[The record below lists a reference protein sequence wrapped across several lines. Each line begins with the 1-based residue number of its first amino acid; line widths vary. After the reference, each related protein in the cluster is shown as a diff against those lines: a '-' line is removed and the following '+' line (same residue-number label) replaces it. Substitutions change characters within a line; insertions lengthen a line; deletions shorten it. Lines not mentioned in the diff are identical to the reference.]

1 MKPSKEI
8 PHSAIG
14 LVNYYIPSVLPQHGG
29 TMTKDEDN
37 KVGMA
42 ECGSCRAVIPIDS
55 TTCPECDTSFQGV
68 SDEALGECGACK
80 SLVPLDSSRCPDCGV
95 LFVADDVVDV
105 LRQWISNTGIDLRK
119 LFDKFDENGDGM
131 IDSSELRA
139 GLLSLNLADLPPAQ
153 VDRLVM
159 EIDEDDNGVIDLDEF
174 IQILTAE
181 NEGHD
186 HHSPEHSDDDSDA
199 ANEQSVDESTEE
211 DSEPESAIDD
221 EAVVENDE
229 AHEEE
234 FDAESNSDEHEFT
247 HESLDDEDHDHDEME
262 TEETLSPSDIL
273 RNLVDMMDDSGVSPQ
288 RVFNDLDKDGDGSIT
303 LNELTALL
311 ESDYGEDLDMVAI
324 EALMSNFDDD
334 GDGSIDIAEFYE
346 SIESI
351 DDGEA
356 EEDEEIDY
364 FPTPMQ
370 KRMMSKQWNDAV
382 WPILH
387 TGFVLF
393 FILLL
398 VNALVGPVDG
408 TGGMVAYEPM
418 DNGLI
423 KAGVEAG
430 EIYACDESYQNGG
443 CSNSLTPFS
452 GDSSS
457 MPKGFYLDGILF
469 MVFSMVGLG
478 WSLFMH
484 FVRVPAW
491 RARARAMKDF
501 DTDKADAASSDAD
514 GSDEKELV
522 EIEDSTTDDEED
534 VLEDIDP
541 DDEGAEDDTQEDDDA
556 EESDDGEI
564 DIGSHIGLEFDGEEV
579 FGVIVEF
586 DDEEGTVTIEEDDS
600 GDIITGYQDDMFV
613 E

>member
-1 MKPSKEI
+1 
-8 PHSAIG
+8 
-14 LVNYYIPSVLPQHGG
+14 
-29 TMTKDEDN
+29 MTKDEKN

-55 TTCPECDTSFQGV
+55 TTCPECDTSFQGL

-186 HHSPEHSDDDSDA
+186 HHPPEYSDDDSDA

-273 RNLVDMMDDSGVSPQ
+273 RNLLDMMDESGVSPQ

-423 KAGVEAG
+423 KSGVEAG

-457 MPKGFYLDGILF
+457 MPKGFYLDGIVF
-469 MVFSMVGLG
+469 MVFSMAGLG

-501 DTDKADAASSDAD
+501 DTDKADAASSDTED
-514 GSDEKELV
+514 SDEKELV
-522 EIEDSTTDDEED
+522 EIEESATDEEED
-534 VLEDIDP
+534 VLEDIEHD
-541 DDEGAEDDTQEDDDA
+541 DDLDEGVEHDTQEDDVVEDS
-556 EESDDGEI
+556 EDGEI

>member
-1 MKPSKEI
+1 
-8 PHSAIG
+8 
-14 LVNYYIPSVLPQHGG
+14 
-29 TMTKDEDN
+29 MTKDEKN

-80 SLVPLDSSRCPDCGV
+80 SLVPLDSTRCPDCGV

-181 NEGHD
+181 NDGHGD
-186 HHSPEHSDDDSDA
+186 NTPEHSDDDGDSVQ
-199 ANEQSVDESTEE
+199 EQSMDEITEE
-211 DSEPESAIDD
+211 DSDSERPSDDAEVSEDD
-221 EAVVENDE
+221 ESPK
-229 AHEEE
+229 EES
-234 FDAESNSDEHEFT
+234 DAESNSDEHEFT

-393 FILLL
+393 FILLM

-423 KAGVEAG
+423 KSGVEAG

-457 MPKGFYLDGILF
+457 MPKGFYLDGIVF
-469 MVFSMVGLG
+469 MVFSMAGLG

-501 DTDKADAASSDAD
+501 DTDKADAASSDTED
-514 GSDEKELV
+514 SDEKELV
-522 EIEDSTTDDEED
+522 EIEESATDEEED
-534 VLEDIDP
+534 VLEDIEHD
-541 DDEGAEDDTQEDDDA
+541 DDLDEGVEHDTQEDDVVEDS
-556 EESDDGEI
+556 EDGEI

>member
-1 MKPSKEI
+1 
-8 PHSAIG
+8 
-14 LVNYYIPSVLPQHGG
+14 
-29 TMTKDEDN
+29 MTKDEKN

-181 NEGHD
+181 NDGHGD
-186 HHSPEHSDDDSDA
+186 NTPEHSDDDGDSVQ
-199 ANEQSVDESTEE
+199 EQSKDEITEE
-211 DSEPESAIDD
+211 DSDSERPSDD
-221 EAVVENDE
+221 EEVSEDDESPKVES
-229 AHEEE
+229 
-234 FDAESNSDEHEFT
+234 DADSTSDELEIT
-247 HESLDDEDHDHDEME
+247 HESQDDEDHDHDEME

-273 RNLVDMMDDSGVSPQ
+273 RNLLDMMDESGVSPQ

-324 EALMSNFDDD
+324 DALMSNFDDD

-346 SIESI
+346 SIESL
-351 DDGEA
+351 DDETEGEEV
-356 EEDEEIDY
+356 EEMDY
-364 FPTPMQ
+364 FPSAMQ

-393 FILLL
+393 FILLM

-423 KAGVEAG
+423 KSGVEAG

-457 MPKGFYLDGILF
+457 MPKGFYLDGIVF
-469 MVFSMVGLG
+469 MVFSMAGLG

-501 DTDKADAASSDAD
+501 DTDKADAASSDTED
-514 GSDEKELV
+514 SDEKELV
-522 EIEDSTTDDEED
+522 EIEESATDEEED
-534 VLEDIDP
+534 VLEDIEHD
-541 DDEGAEDDTQEDDDA
+541 DDLDEGVEHGTQEDDVVEDS
-556 EESDDGEI
+556 EDGEI

>member
-1 MKPSKEI
+1 
-8 PHSAIG
+8 
-14 LVNYYIPSVLPQHGG
+14 
-29 TMTKDEDN
+29 MTKDEKN

-181 NEGHD
+181 NDGHGD
-186 HHSPEHSDDDSDA
+186 NTPEHSDDDGDSVQ
-199 ANEQSVDESTEE
+199 EQSKDEITEE
-211 DSEPESAIDD
+211 DSDSERPSDD
-221 EAVVENDE
+221 EEVSEDDE
-229 AHEEE
+229 SPKEES
-234 FDAESNSDEHEFT
+234 DAESTSDELEIT
-247 HESLDDEDHDHDEME
+247 HESQDDEDHDHDEME

-273 RNLVDMMDDSGVSPQ
+273 RNLLDMMDESGVSPQ

-324 EALMSNFDDD
+324 DALMSNFDDD

-346 SIESI
+346 SIESL
-351 DDGEA
+351 DDETEGEEV
-356 EEDEEIDY
+356 EEMDY
-364 FPTPMQ
+364 FPSAMQ

-393 FILLL
+393 FILLM

-423 KAGVEAG
+423 KSGVEAG

-457 MPKGFYLDGILF
+457 MPKGFYLDGIVF
-469 MVFSMVGLG
+469 MVFSMAGLG

-501 DTDKADAASSDAD
+501 DTDKADAASSDTED
-514 GSDEKELV
+514 SDEKELV
-522 EIEDSTTDDEED
+522 EIEESATDEEED
-534 VLEDIDP
+534 VLEDIEHD
-541 DDEGAEDDTQEDDDA
+541 DDLDEGVEHDTQEDDVVEDS
-556 EESDDGEI
+556 EDGEI

>member
-1 MKPSKEI
+1 
-8 PHSAIG
+8 
-14 LVNYYIPSVLPQHGG
+14 
-29 TMTKDEDN
+29 MTKDEKN

-181 NEGHD
+181 NDGHGD
-186 HHSPEHSDDDSDA
+186 NTPEHSDDDSDA

-423 KAGVEAG
+423 KSGVEAG

-457 MPKGFYLDGILF
+457 MPKGFYLDGIVF
-469 MVFSMVGLG
+469 MVFSMAGLG

-501 DTDKADAASSDAD
+501 DTDKADAASSDTED
-514 GSDEKELV
+514 SDEKELV
-522 EIEDSTTDDEED
+522 EIEESATDEEED
-534 VLEDIDP
+534 VLEDIEHD
-541 DDEGAEDDTQEDDDA
+541 DDLDEGVEHDTQEDDVVEDS
-556 EESDDGEI
+556 EDGEI

>member
-1 MKPSKEI
+1 M
-8 PHSAIG
+8 
-14 LVNYYIPSVLPQHGG
+14 
-29 TMTKDEDN
+29 DEKN

-186 HHSPEHSDDDSDA
+186 HYSPEHSDDDSDA

-423 KAGVEAG
+423 KSGVEAG

-457 MPKGFYLDGILF
+457 MPKGFYLDGIVF
-469 MVFSMVGLG
+469 MVFSMAGLG

-501 DTDKADAASSDAD
+501 DTDKADAASSDTED
-514 GSDEKELV
+514 SDEKELV
-522 EIEDSTTDDEED
+522 EIEESATDEEED

-541 DDEGAEDDTQEDDDA
+541 DDEGAEDDTPEDDVVEDS
-556 EESDDGEI
+556 EDGEI

>member
-1 MKPSKEI
+1 
-8 PHSAIG
+8 
-14 LVNYYIPSVLPQHGG
+14 
-29 TMTKDEDN
+29 MTKDEKN

-186 HHSPEHSDDDSDA
+186 HYSPEHSDDDSDA

-423 KAGVEAG
+423 KSGVEAG

-457 MPKGFYLDGILF
+457 MPKGFYLDGIVF
-469 MVFSMVGLG
+469 MVFSMAGLG

-501 DTDKADAASSDAD
+501 DTDKADAASSDTED
-514 GSDEKELV
+514 SDEKELV
-522 EIEDSTTDDEED
+522 EIEESATDEEED
-534 VLEDIDP
+534 VLEDIEHD
-541 DDEGAEDDTQEDDDA
+541 DDLDEGVEHDTQEDDVVEDS
-556 EESDDGEI
+556 EDGEI

>member
-1 MKPSKEI
+1 
-8 PHSAIG
+8 
-14 LVNYYIPSVLPQHGG
+14 
-29 TMTKDEDN
+29 MTKDEKN

-181 NEGHD
+181 NDGHGD
-186 HHSPEHSDDDSDA
+186 NTPEHSDDDGDSVQ
-199 ANEQSVDESTEE
+199 EQSMDEITEE
-211 DSEPESAIDD
+211 DSDSERPSDD
-221 EAVVENDE
+221 EEVSEDDESPKVES
-229 AHEEE
+229 
-234 FDAESNSDEHEFT
+234 DADSTSDELEIT
-247 HESLDDEDHDHDEME
+247 HESQDDEDHDHDEME

-273 RNLVDMMDDSGVSPQ
+273 RNLLDMMDESGVSPQ

-324 EALMSNFDDD
+324 DALMSNFDDD

-346 SIESI
+346 SIESL
-351 DDGEA
+351 DDETEGEEV
-356 EEDEEIDY
+356 EEMDY
-364 FPTPMQ
+364 FPSAMQ

-393 FILLL
+393 FILLM

-423 KAGVEAG
+423 KSGVEAG

-457 MPKGFYLDGILF
+457 MPKGFYLDGIVF
-469 MVFSMVGLG
+469 MVFSMAGLG

-501 DTDKADAASSDAD
+501 DTDKADAASSDTED
-514 GSDEKELV
+514 SDEKELV
-522 EIEDSTTDDEED
+522 EIEESATDEEED
-534 VLEDIDP
+534 VLEDIEHD
-541 DDEGAEDDTQEDDDA
+541 DDLDEGVEHGTQEDDVVEDS
-556 EESDDGEI
+556 EDGEI

>member
-1 MKPSKEI
+1 
-8 PHSAIG
+8 
-14 LVNYYIPSVLPQHGG
+14 
-29 TMTKDEDN
+29 MTKDEKN

-181 NEGHD
+181 NDGHGD
-186 HHSPEHSDDDSDA
+186 NTPEHSDDDGDSVQ
-199 ANEQSVDESTEE
+199 EQSKDEITEE
-211 DSEPESAIDD
+211 DSDSERPSDD
-221 EAVVENDE
+221 EEVSEDDE
-229 AHEEE
+229 SPKEES
-234 FDAESNSDEHEFT
+234 DAESTSDELEIT
-247 HESLDDEDHDHDEME
+247 HESQDDEDHDHDEME

-273 RNLVDMMDDSGVSPQ
+273 RNLLDMMDESGVSPQ

-324 EALMSNFDDD
+324 DALMSNFDDD

-346 SIESI
+346 SIESL
-351 DDGEA
+351 DDETEGEEV
-356 EEDEEIDY
+356 EEMDY
-364 FPTPMQ
+364 FPSAMQ

-393 FILLL
+393 FILLM

-423 KAGVEAG
+423 KSGVEAG

-457 MPKGFYLDGILF
+457 MPKGFYLDGIVF
-469 MVFSMVGLG
+469 MVFSMAGLG

-501 DTDKADAASSDAD
+501 DTDKADAASSDTED
-514 GSDEKELV
+514 SDEKELV
-522 EIEDSTTDDEED
+522 EIEESATDEEED
-534 VLEDIDP
+534 VLEDIEHD
-541 DDEGAEDDTQEDDDA
+541 DDLDEGVEHGTQEDDVVEDS
-556 EESDDGEI
+556 EDGEI